1 MLTVKRREQHT
12 PRTIEGRAIVAAIA
26 LACKLI
32 FIPAAVCGGD
42 FRK

>member
-1 MLTVKRREQHT
+1 MLAVKRREQHT
-12 PRTIEGRAIVAAIA
+12 PRTFEGRAIVAAIE

-32 FIPAAVCGGD
+32 LNPAAVCGGD